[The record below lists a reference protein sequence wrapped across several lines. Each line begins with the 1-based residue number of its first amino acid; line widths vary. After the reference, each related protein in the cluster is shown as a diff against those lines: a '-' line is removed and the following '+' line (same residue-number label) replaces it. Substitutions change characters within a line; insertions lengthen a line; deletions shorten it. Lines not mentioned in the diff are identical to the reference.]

1 VPRIIDTIHGATLML
16 ALTLVC
22 ALAPAWAQQEIPL
35 YPNGTPGFRH
45 ARPEAVEDKHETG
58 RLDRYISFVSD
69 PTLTFF
75 PVAAGGKPGPVVLV
89 LPGGGFRYV
98 CIDKEG
104 FEVARWLNSIGIAA
118 AVLKYRVVD
127 PDAERNWDTL
137 SPLLALGDAA
147 RAVRVLRANAAQWQ
161 IDPARVGVMG
171 FSAGGTM
178 AIRLTLDATDGNAR
192 APDPV
197 ETLGSKPNFIAL
209 VYSTL
214 PDQKMPRVDK
224 QTPYFIAHAAD
235 DKKAAPGVPLKLY
248 QHVVAAGGSAELHV
262 FRNGD
267 HGFGVQPKC
276 QRTSSAFGTKVSSN
290 FTIVAI
296 PRAFKRRS

>member
-1 VPRIIDTIHGATLML
+1 MPLTIANFKPAALLL
-16 ALTLVC
+16 AL
-22 ALAPAWAQQEIPL
+22 ALMGIPLGASAQQEVPL
-35 YPNGTPGFRH
+35 WPDGAPGFRH
-45 ARPEAVEDKHETG
+45 ARAEATEDKHETG

-69 PTLTFF
+69 PTLTYF
-75 PVAAGGKPGPVVLV
+75 PVATSGKPAPIVLV

-147 RAVRVLRANAAQWQ
+147 RAVRVLRAHAAQWQ
-161 IDPARVGVMG
+161 IDPARIGVMG

-178 AIRLTLDATDGNAR
+178 AIRLTLDANDGNAR
-192 APDPV
+192 AADLV
-197 ETLGSKPNFIAL
+197 ETLSSRPNFIAL
-209 VYSTL
+209 VYATL
-214 PDQKMPRVDK
+214 PDQKLPRIDK
-224 QTPYFIAHAAD
+224 QVPYFIAHAAD
-235 DKKAAPGVPLKLY
+235 DKKAPPAVALKLY
-248 QHVVAAGGSAELHV
+248 QHVMANGGSAELHV

-267 HGFGVQPKC
+267 HGFGVQPPAGSVRGWTA
-276 QRTSSAFGTKVSSN
+276 QFATWLQDVS
-290 FTIVAI
+290 VG
-296 PRAFKRRS
+296 PR